1 MPFENSKIVWNWMVG
16 IVGDRLILCRT
27 FLATRTSSV
36 QLCVIAYNDLI
47 SKLMVVTDCVYK
59 QCNSQSEAVH
69 THNSAFSH
77 VVCESSSHRR
87 DLAGR
92 LVDAASLVYDAINLS
107 PWRSLPVKGNL
118 KEHIPP
124 LVRQVDWVNE
134 SPSVCLRDLLTCVK
148 IVLKARCNMVCVGG
162 GGQWTTV
169 ARAYIPETQ
178 WCYTFCLER
187 TARCRQWM
195 YDSTCRW
202 LTVIVR

>member
-36 QLCVIAYNDLI
+36 QLYVIAYNDLI

-59 QCNSQSEAVH
+59 QCNSQSDAVH

-92 LVDAASLVYDAINLS
+92 LVDAASLVYDAINLP

-118 KEHIPP
+118 KEHIPAQTGW
-124 LVRQVDWVNE
+124 LSEWK
-134 SPSVCLRDLLTCVK
+134 SVCLLAWFTDLREDSPESSLQYGMCG
-148 IVLKARCNMVCVGG
+148 RS
-162 GGQWTTV
+162 GQRTTV
-169 ARAYIPETQ
+169 AHAYIPETP
-178 WCYTFCLER
+178 WC
-187 TARCRQWM
+187 
-195 YDSTCRW
+195 
-202 LTVIVR
+202 